1 MNFIEDLQAAELH
14 WHFVQASQALRA
26 ELYIPAVITYL
37 TAIENSI
44 RSTLSQISSNTYPEN
59 NELGA
64 TLSNRLLRDAK
75 VAGMPISLL
84 AMNGENI
91 IEGIVSNKP
100 NVGVVEIRHN
110 LCHGNIHP
118 YINRELDIFTPECVR
133 ELAHTLEEIAV
144 KWSKGLSEF
153 RSSKQSNV

>member
-1 MNFIEDLQAAELH
+1 MSFIEDLQAAEIH
-14 WHFVQASQALRA
+14 WHFAQASQALKA

-37 TAIENSI
+37 IAIENSI
-44 RSTLSQISSNTYPEN
+44 RSTLSQISSNGYPEN

-75 VAGMPISLL
+75 HAGMPISLL

-91 IEGIVSNKP
+91 VEGIVSNRP

-110 LCHGNIHP
+110 LSHGNIHP
-118 YINRELDIFTPECVR
+118 YINRELGFFTPECVR
-133 ELAHTLEEIAV
+133 KLAHDLEEIAIQ
-144 KWSKGLSEF
+144 WSKGLSEF
-153 RSSKQSNV
+153 RSSTL